1 MIDSRILLLCASL
14 KHFDDW
20 VQIKVNS
27 GGEIVQKYRD
37 KVRFKE
43 DGKIVEY
50 FCFTFLMNADKLS
63 GGRFDFIQ
71 PEIYVSEREMMFF
84 NMFVR

>member
-1 MIDSRILLLCASL
+1 MIDSRILLLCDSL

-50 FCFTFLMNADKLS
+50 FCFTWLMNADKLR
-63 GGRFDFIQ
+63 GHRFDFIQ
-71 PEIYVSEREMMFF
+71 AEIKVSEIEMMFF
-84 NMFVR
+84 DMFVK